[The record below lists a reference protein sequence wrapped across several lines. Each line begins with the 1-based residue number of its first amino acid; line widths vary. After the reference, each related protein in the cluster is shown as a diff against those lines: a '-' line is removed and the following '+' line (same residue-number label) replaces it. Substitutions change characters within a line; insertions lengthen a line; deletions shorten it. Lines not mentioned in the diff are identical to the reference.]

1 MMWVETSLCLH
12 TLLCFLFLYVFFFT
26 SFSHT
31 YIAFFS
37 KTDYTSID
45 CWYHTVPSCSSWI
58 RGGKI
63 LTFELVSRLESNID
77 PFDCF
82 SRKSLWYILCAT
94 FKVNY
99 VVSSAVVTDLC
110 HFFFVFSCLKSAY
123 PKLLRADYH
132 GCILTGKIT
141 CRHLLQF
148 CCKQLSDL

>member
-1 MMWVETSLCLH
+1 MWVETSLCLH

-77 PFDCF
+77 PVCYIPSKLCCF
-82 SRKSLWYILCAT
+82 FSCCNGFMS
-94 FKVNY
+94 
-99 VVSSAVVTDLC
+99 
-110 HFFFVFSCLKSAY
+110 FFFSCLKSAY

-141 CRHLLQF
+141 CRYLLQF